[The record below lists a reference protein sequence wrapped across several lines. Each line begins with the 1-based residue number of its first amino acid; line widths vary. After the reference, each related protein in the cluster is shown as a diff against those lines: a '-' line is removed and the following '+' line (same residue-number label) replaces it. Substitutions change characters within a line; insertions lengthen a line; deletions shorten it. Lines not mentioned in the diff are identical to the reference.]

1 MKALKKIHAP
11 HALSQEALG
20 KCVLPKEKRNQGKEK
35 TWHLETGKRLRKF
48 PE

>member
-1 MKALKKIHAP
+1 MNALKKIYAP

-20 KCVLPKEKRNQGKEK
+20 KCVLPREKRNQRKGK
-35 TWHLETGKRLRKF
+35 TWHLDTREKLRNF